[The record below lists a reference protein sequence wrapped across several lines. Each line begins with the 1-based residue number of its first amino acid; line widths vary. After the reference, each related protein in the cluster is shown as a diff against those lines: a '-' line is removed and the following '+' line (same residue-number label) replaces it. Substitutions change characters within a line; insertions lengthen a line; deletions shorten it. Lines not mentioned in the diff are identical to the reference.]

1 MKISEGDLIRLV
13 KYHIVSVYKEK
24 GIEAM
29 CINECLPLCA
39 ALLFPYRAADI
50 NEINDD
56 RIGTVMPLIV
66 ELRKLKKQ
74 SKELESYSFE
84 SLRHYF
90 QLRWIGGLKFIQ
102 QKNLLKGITLIAD
115 IQDDG
120 YFSLKGNDK
129 VYNLILDSNIINIE
143 GNYGE
148 KERLD
153 YILESMKEN
162 TDSPRIAN
170 YAEEVS
176 LTNLREFMLKEF
188 PPNKYA
194 NGLKTKKFM
203 WEYRL
208 SQSQYKKLKAI
219 LLSLNLGDNTRL
231 LKSNIIEYGDDNC
244 TLALVVVLYISE
256 WYKRECYH
264 LDGDRCLESIGLS
277 SSNSAQIWRYSGLSR
292 YLLHQG
298 DGNQLRQLA
307 MCVLGGFPLRYVNSS
322 HRFER
327 LVNNLINLGNEDSQD
342 LSEDIVDDL
351 AYCFDDNNSVFK
363 ASLQQGSCRKFLL
376 QLARYLEYDETDEL
390 PFNETDLEL
399 EPFSEFII
407 LLENGYEKNIRND
420 FIKPEIRIWTYDGT
434 DSVESEFCVQIGP
447 LSHNNLITTKELK
460 LLGFTYPEGT
470 TSFNFKLRTK
480 DRKGNIK
487 DHGEFRRFNLI
498 GNGYN
503 DFCGVY
509 GSSLRIDFDLFSV
522 KEIYLVF
529 FGDGIEEK
537 VKQIYDVPSCLELYA
552 TDNYYLWTTKTNNSK
567 DRAILFDCGV
577 YSLNHSD
584 VEDTIRKSGPN
595 CEWLWIDLKED
606 ITLHNVI
613 TGEDKDVFVGAGNSI
628 QINYKNKELKKN
640 INMNGG
646 CVQCIVCEEKIEV
659 PLLSYNQRVDGVKNL
674 LLSCD
679 NKSGIELENN
689 YIIEYKRFNEQRFR
703 EWDNPAQGLLI
714 LRITCRNSIERKRP
728 IVDTVYF
735 IPDVYP
741 VVRRDQDNNTI
752 YFKGKPIFL
761 MDDNNEERKQRLNHN
776 KNRYQDSPEDMPD
789 SNSITFL
796 MGNSEEHIVLE
807 VYRAFHQTQIFNKNR
822 LIKTISAA
830 RQSPPIAEILA
841 SNIKLRIV
849 DENGPNSTVFEKI
862 YVQHFENP
870 DQLCGKTW
878 QDPQGYTRYIYLG
891 QYNDGGRLRQIKLND
906 DKTELILNVSDK
918 FASEYEFYFWSG
930 KIKEVPLQLDKER
943 IGDRT
948 YKFHIPVVLRDNAV
962 VFQSL
967 KAHSPNLYFR
977 PFYGNDLWI
986 HQSGLFRRFDEL
998 LNSFQIAV
1006 SHNTYFCIFPAF
1018 NALRRIDYFSEFIL
1032 DFIKYRDFVISSKD
1046 GKNIN
1051 RLAFELGM
1059 DCFFVDRHIL
1069 FEHHTDEEKDKIKSA
1084 MRTILQ
1090 QSPLIKGGRI
1100 YARNFA
1106 DRFLR
1111 DANRFNVRDGKNI
1124 ARKFIKAIDSV
1135 YDNHSF
1141 IHIENERIE
1150 FLNELKNNQDDLFVN
1165 VCNVLNIN
1173 N

>member
-13 KYHIVSVYKEK
+13 KYHIVSEYKER

-39 ALLFPYRAADI
+39 ALLFPYRTADI
-50 NEINDD
+50 NEINND
-56 RIGTVMPLIV
+56 RIGTVIPIIV

-90 QLRWIGGLKFIQ
+90 QLRWIGGFEFIQ
-102 QKNLLKGITLIAD
+102 QKNLLKGITLITD

-143 GNYGE
+143 GHYGE
-148 KERLD
+148 KELLD
-153 YILESMKEN
+153 YKLEPIKEN
-162 TDSPRIAN
+162 ADSPIAAN
-170 YAEEVS
+170 CVEEVS

-188 PPNKYA
+188 PPSEYP

-231 LKSNIIEYGDDNC
+231 LKSSIIEYGDDNC

-264 LDGDRCLESIGLS
+264 LDGDRCLESITLN
-277 SSNSAQIWRYSGLSR
+277 SSNSAQIWRESGLSHH
-292 YLLHQG
+292 LLHQG
-298 DGNQLRQLA
+298 NGNQLRQLA

-376 QLARYLEYDETDEL
+376 QLARYLEYDETNEL
-390 PFNETDLEL
+390 PFNETDLKL
-399 EPFSEFII
+399 EPFSEFME
-407 LLENGYEKNIRND
+407 LLQNGYEDNIRND
-420 FIKPEIRIWTYDGT
+420 FIKPEIKVWTYDGT
-434 DSVESEFCVQIGP
+434 DSIESEFCVQIGP
-447 LSHNNLITTKELK
+447 LSHNNLITAKELK
-460 LLGFTYPEGT
+460 LLGFTYPEGA
-470 TSFNFKLRTK
+470 TSFNFKLRTE
-480 DRKGNIK
+480 DRNGNIK
-487 DHGEFRRFNLI
+487 DHDEFRRYNLI

-509 GSSLRIDFDLFSV
+509 GSSLRIDLDLFSV
-522 KEIYLVF
+522 KKIYLVF
-529 FGDGIEEK
+529 YGDGIEEK
-537 VKQIYDVPSCLELYA
+537 EIVCKFPNEDPSCLELYA
-552 TDNYYLWTTKTNNSK
+552 TDNYYLWTTKTNNSR
-567 DRAILFDCGV
+567 DRAILFDCSV
-577 YSLNHSD
+577 YSLNHTD
-584 VEDTIRKSGPN
+584 VEDTIHKSGPN
-595 CEWLWIDLKED
+595 SEWKWISLKED
-606 ITLHNVI
+606 ITLHNII
-613 TGEDKDVFVGAGNSI
+613 TGDDKDVFVGAGNSI

-646 CVQCIVCEEKIEV
+646 CVQCIVCEEIIEV

-776 KNRYQDSPEDMPD
+776 KNRYQDSP
-789 SNSITFL
+789 
-796 MGNSEEHIVLE
+796 
-807 VYRAFHQTQIFNKNR
+807 
-822 LIKTISAA
+822 
-830 RQSPPIAEILA
+830 
-841 SNIKLRIV
+841 
-849 DENGPNSTVFEKI
+849 
-862 YVQHFENP
+862 
-870 DQLCGKTW
+870 
-878 QDPQGYTRYIYLG
+878 
-891 QYNDGGRLRQIKLND
+891 
-906 DKTELILNVSDK
+906 
-918 FASEYEFYFWSG
+918 
-930 KIKEVPLQLDKER
+930 
-943 IGDRT
+943 
-948 YKFHIPVVLRDNAV
+948 
-962 VFQSL
+962 
-967 KAHSPNLYFR
+967 
-977 PFYGNDLWI
+977 
-986 HQSGLFRRFDEL
+986 
-998 LNSFQIAV
+998 
-1006 SHNTYFCIFPAF
+1006 
-1018 NALRRIDYFSEFIL
+1018 
-1032 DFIKYRDFVISSKD
+1032 
-1046 GKNIN
+1046 
-1051 RLAFELGM
+1051 
-1059 DCFFVDRHIL
+1059 
-1069 FEHHTDEEKDKIKSA
+1069 
-1084 MRTILQ
+1084 
-1090 QSPLIKGGRI
+1090 
-1100 YARNFA
+1100 
-1106 DRFLR
+1106 
-1111 DANRFNVRDGKNI
+1111 
-1124 ARKFIKAIDSV
+1124 
-1135 YDNHSF
+1135 
-1141 IHIENERIE
+1141 
-1150 FLNELKNNQDDLFVN
+1150 
-1165 VCNVLNIN
+1165 
-1173 N
+1173 